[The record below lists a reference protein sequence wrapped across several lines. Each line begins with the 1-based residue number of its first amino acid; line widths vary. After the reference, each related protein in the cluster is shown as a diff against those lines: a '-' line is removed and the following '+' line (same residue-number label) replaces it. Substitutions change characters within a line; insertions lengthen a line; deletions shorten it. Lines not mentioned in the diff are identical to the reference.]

1 MSEETNVPQDLLSKE
16 EIAKRRAEITAFY
29 KESIEHLKIQ
39 EEYETLL
46 LKIEE
51 ARAKRIQAQIALA
64 QFYAAQEEPGQEGNE
79 EAANDFARAQM
90 EQDLPKRTLRRT
102 E

>member
-1 MSEETNVPQDLLSKE
+1 MSEETNQPQELSKE
-16 EIAKRRAEITAFY
+16 EIAKRRAEITTFY

-64 QFYAAQEEPGQEGNE
+64 QFYAAQEDPSDAATDFEKTQGLE
-79 EAANDFARAQM
+79 E
-90 EQDLPKRTLRRT
+90 DLPKRTLRRT

>member
-1 MSEETNVPQDLLSKE
+1 MSEETNPQELSKE
-16 EIAKRRAEITAFY
+16 EIAKRRAEITSFY

-64 QFYAAQEEPGQEGNE
+64 QFYGAGQEESNE
-79 EAANDFARAQM
+79 EAANDFAKAQM
-90 EQDLPKRTLRRT
+90 EQDLPKRTLKRT

>member
-1 MSEETNVPQDLLSKE
+1 MSEETNQQELSKE
-16 EIAKRRAEITAFY
+16 EIAKRRAEITTFY

-64 QFYAAQEEPGQEGNE
+64 QFYAAQEDPSDAATDFEKAQGLE
-79 EAANDFARAQM
+79 E
-90 EQDLPKRTLRRT
+90 DLPKRTLRRT

>member
-1 MSEETNVPQDLLSKE
+1 MSEETNQPQELSKE

-64 QFYAAQEEPGQEGNE
+64 QFYGAQDSHNE
-79 EAANDFARAQM
+79 EAADDFERAQGV